1 MSKLE
6 KIFDDIAAELD
17 KYTEIREDILNLQR
31 KIVSDCSV
39 AIKNI
44 HREEYDNYH
53 EKIQAIE
60 KNLIDLHDMVNE
72 KPGIFFKYLKTAEQ
86 EYTEAICFY
95 HIIKE
100 KEIPSRKDLNVYAL
114 HYATGMADIVGEIRR
129 YVLDNIRNSNISEL
143 NKLLEMMDE
152 IYTYLFSLDYP
163 SGLTKDL
170 RHKTDIARK
179 LIEKTRGDI
188 SLTIQMNELK
198 NVLKTKKSE

>member
-1 MSKLE
+1 MKKLE
-6 KIFDDIAAELD
+6 NIFENIAEDLD
-17 KYTEIREDILNLQR
+17 KYTEIREEILNLQR
-31 KIVSDCSV
+31 KIISDCSI

-53 EKIQAIE
+53 RKIDMIE
-60 KNLIDLHDMVNE
+60 NNLADLHEMVNQ

-86 EYTEAICFY
+86 EYTEAVCFY
-95 HIIKE
+95 SIVNE
-100 KEIPSRKDLNVYAL
+100 KEIPTKDQLDVYSL
-114 HYATGMADIVGEIRR
+114 HYATGMADIIGELRR
-129 YVLDNIRNSNISEL
+129 YVLDNIRNSNVSQL
-143 NKLLEMMDE
+143 NKMLEIMDE

-188 SLTIQMNELK
+188 SLTMQMNELK
-198 NVLKTKKSE
+198 DFLKTKKG

>member
-1 MSKLE
+1 MNLE
-6 KIFDDIAAELD
+6 NIFAEIAEELD
-17 KYTEIREDILNLQR
+17 KYTEIRENILNLQR

-44 HREEYDNYH
+44 HRKEYDNYH
-53 EKIQAIE
+53 DKIETIE
-60 KNLIDLHDMVNE
+60 NNLKNLHEMVNK

-86 EYTEAICFY
+86 EYTEAVCFY
-95 HIIKE
+95 RLINE
-100 KEIPSRKDLNVYAL
+100 KEIPTKEELGVYGL
-114 HYATGMADIVGEIRR
+114 HYATGMADIVGELRR
-129 YVLDNIRNSNISEL
+129 YVLDNIRNSNVEQL
-143 NKLLEMMDE
+143 NRMLEIMDE

-170 RHKTDIARK
+170 RHKTDVARK

-198 NVLKTKKSE
+198 ESLKTKK